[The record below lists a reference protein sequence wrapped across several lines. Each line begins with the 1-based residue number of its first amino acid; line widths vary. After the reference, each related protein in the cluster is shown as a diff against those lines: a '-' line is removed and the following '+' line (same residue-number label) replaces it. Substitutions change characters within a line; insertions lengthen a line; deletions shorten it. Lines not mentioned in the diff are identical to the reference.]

1 MTSEMQLQWRR
12 SKVLE
17 LESQGYS
24 NVEIAAKL
32 HVDDGT
38 IGRDLSYLRKQ
49 ARESLLT
56 HINEVIPMQYQRCM
70 VGMQS
75 NLKEVLEIAQTTAD
89 PRVKLQARAIVNDCY
104 KIIMDLVTNHGVITD
119 AMKMVNQMQ
128 QKIVNINI
136 K

>member
-17 LESQGYS
+17 LQSQGYN

-32 HVDDGT
+32 HVDDST
-38 IGRDLSYLRKQ
+38 IARDLTHIRRQ
-49 ARESLLT
+49 AQESLLN
-56 HINEVIPMQYQRCM
+56 HIDEVLPVHYQRCM

-75 NLKEVLEIAQTTAD
+75 NLKEVLEIALQASD

-104 KIIMDLVTNHGVITD
+104 KIIMDLCTNAGVITD
-119 AMKMVNQMQ
+119 AMNLVSQVQ
-128 QKIVNINI
+128 QRIVNINI